1 MIHEVRYQ
9 FPLFENIE
17 ERSCE
22 PAKLGYEPN
31 LKPKGE
37 QLLSQESPPLL
48 RLRWIKG
55 LVAQVVRALH

>member
-9 FPLFENIE
+9 YPLFEIIE

-31 LKPKGE
+31 LKPEGE
-37 QLLSQESPPLL
+37 QLLRP
-48 RLRWIKG
+48 K
-55 LVAQVVRALH
+55 